1 MLLIEFIA
9 YQIETLV
16 KLLFQEGCR
25 FFYTSLSQIISK
37 QVCPEFPTK
46 LGPRAMPV
54 QASSS
59 SSHLAGEVGGV
70 RPPVGVVGRRRR
82 PVGRPS
88 LRAER
93 RLWLLLR
100 LLLLRMLLLWMLLRW
115 LLEWEFQIQQ
125 VLKICRSLFLLQT
138 RIILSSNRMHQLNKW
153 SDVGVGRSMI
163 TKAPWWLSDCSAEE
177 IAVTSED
184 WGTYPEQISSF
195 CT

>member
-1 MLLIEFIA
+1 MLIEFIA

-25 FFYTSLSQIISK
+25 FFHTSLSQIISK

-46 LGPRAMPV
+46 LGPRAMSV

-59 SSHLAGEVGGV
+59 SSHLAGEVGSV

-88 LRAER
+88 LRTER
-93 RLWLLLR
+93 RLRLLLR

-115 LLEWEFQIQQ
+115 LLEWEFQIVQQ
-125 VLKICRSLFLLQT
+125 ILNICPSVFLLQT

-163 TKAPWWLSDCSAEE
+163 TKAPW
-177 IAVTSED
+177 
-184 WGTYPEQISSF
+184 
-195 CT
+195 